1 MAHPEMF
8 ENSSDKCNH
17 RKTGLAVSTKITH
30 MKESFWHQ
38 SSIILLTL
46 SSRYTLHESAYDM
59 CSIYG

>member
-30 MKESFWHQ
+30 MKESF
-38 SSIILLTL
+38 
-46 SSRYTLHESAYDM
+46 
-59 CSIYG
+59 